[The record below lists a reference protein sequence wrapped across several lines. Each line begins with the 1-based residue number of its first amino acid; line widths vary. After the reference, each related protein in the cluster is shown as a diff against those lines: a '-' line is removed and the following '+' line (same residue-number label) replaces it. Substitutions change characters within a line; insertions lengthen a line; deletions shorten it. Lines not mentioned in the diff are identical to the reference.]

1 MRAWPP
7 HRRATRVRIVLDT
20 NIAVSAL
27 LWRGTPYR
35 LFEIIRPTDD
45 VQLVGSE
52 ALLAELAEL
61 ADVLARPSVSKR
73 LAIVGRTALL
83 GLP

>member
-1 MRAWPP
+1 M
-7 HRRATRVRIVLDT
+7 RIVLDT

-52 ALLAELAEL
+52 ALLAELA
-61 ADVLARPSVSKR
+61 DVLARPSVSKR

>member
-1 MRAWPP
+1 M
-7 HRRATRVRIVLDT
+7 RIVLDT
-20 NIAVSAL
+20 NIAVPAL

>member
-1 MRAWPP
+1 M
-7 HRRATRVRIVLDT
+7 RIVLDT

>member
-1 MRAWPP
+1 
-7 HRRATRVRIVLDT
+7 VRIVLDT